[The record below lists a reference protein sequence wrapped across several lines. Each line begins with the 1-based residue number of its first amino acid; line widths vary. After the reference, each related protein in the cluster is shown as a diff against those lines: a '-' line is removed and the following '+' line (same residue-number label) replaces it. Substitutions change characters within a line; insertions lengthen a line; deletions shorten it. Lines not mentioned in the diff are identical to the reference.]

1 MSDKSISHENHAMP
15 SAYKEGGHNPNLL
28 IKEKSPYLLQHAYN
42 PVQWRP
48 WGQEAFEKAKREDKP
63 IFLSVGYSTCHW
75 CHVMEKESFED
86 DEVAE
91 VINRIFVPIKVDREE
106 RPDIDHIYM
115 TACQMMTGSGG
126 WPLTVIMTHDRQPFF
141 AGSYFPKHT
150 QHGRI
155 GLIDLS
161 ERIEFIWRNERSKIE
176 ETTASILS
184 ALSQSREDSDGELL
198 DLVTLKTCYENLSQ
212 RFDLKQGGFSDAPKF
227 PTPHNLLFLLRYWK
241 RSGDDKALQMVT
253 KTLDEMRLGGIY
265 DHVGFGFH
273 RYSTDAKWLVPHFE
287 KMLYDQAMLAIA
299 YTEAYQAT
307 GNPDYMKTT
316 DEIFEYVLRDLT
328 SKEGAFYSAEDA
340 DSEGVEGKFYLW
352 TLDEIRTSLENDEAA
367 LVEKVFNVYPMGNF
381 KEEATQEITGTNILH
396 LKRPLLSFSDQHGV
410 SPSEDIETLWDVA
423 RRKLLKTRE
432 GRIRPYMDDKIL
444 TDWNGLMIAALARA
458 SLVFDNPKY
467 YHSAARAA
475 DFILSNMRDSNG
487 KLFHRYRQGES
498 GLSAHIDDYSF
509 FIWGLL
515 ELYEASFDPKYLK
528 IAVELNADCL
538 RRFWDD
544 KIGGFFF
551 TANDGEKLLVRQKEV
566 YDGAT
571 PSGNSVAAMNILK
584 ISRFTGSSELES
596 MASIMAGA
604 FSSTVKKFPSAYTQ
618 FLLFVDFTLG
628 PSFEIALVG
637 HLESNDMKNIMTSL
651 NKIYAPNKVLIF
663 RTCASESPEILEIAP
678 YLVNFEMINDK
689 ATIYVCRNYACETP
703 TNDPKRMLSLLATN

>member
-1 MSDKSISHENHAMP
+1 MSDHSGSRDKGAM
-15 SAYKEGGHNPNLL
+15 SSSREEREHKPNLL

-42 PVQWRP
+42 PVQWHA
-48 WGQEAFEKAKREDKP
+48 WGEEAFEKARLEDKP

-91 VINRIFVPIKVDREE
+91 IMNRIFVSIKVDREE

-126 WPLTVIMTHDRQPFF
+126 WPLTIIMTHERQPFF
-141 AGSYFPKHT
+141 SGTYFPKHT
-150 QHGRI
+150 QQGRI

-161 ERIEFIWRNERSKIE
+161 ERIEFIWRNERAKIE
-176 ETTASILS
+176 ETTGNIIS
-184 ALSQSREDSDGELL
+184 ALSQSIEDSSGDIL
-198 DLVTLKTCYENLSQ
+198 DSAVLGTCHENFSQ
-212 RFDLKQGGFSDAPKF
+212 RFDHKHGGFSDAPKF

-241 RSGDDKALQMVT
+241 RSGEDTALQMVT
-253 KTLDEMRLGGIY
+253 RTLDKMRLGGIY

-316 DEIFEYVLRDLT
+316 DEIFEYVFRDLT

-352 TLDEIRTSLENDEAA
+352 TLDEIRGSLEKDEAELA
-367 LVEKVFNVYPMGNF
+367 EKAFNVYPMGNF
-381 KEEATQEITGTNILH
+381 REEATQSLTGTNILH
-396 LKRPLLSFSDQHGV
+396 LKRPLSNLSEQLGV
-410 SPSEDIETLWDVA
+410 SSQQIENVWDAA
-423 RRKLLKTRE
+423 RRKLLKIRE
-432 GRIRPYMDDKIL
+432 DRIRPHMDDKIL
-444 TDWNGLMIAALARA
+444 TDWNGLMIAALAKA
-458 SLVFDNPKY
+458 SLVFDNPQY
-467 YHSAARAA
+467 YHAAARAA
-475 DFILSNMRDSNG
+475 DFILSRMRDDTG
-487 KLFHRYRQGES
+487 RLFHRYRLGES

-528 IAVELNADCL
+528 IALELNSDFIK
-538 RRFWDD
+538 RFWDD
-544 KIGGFFF
+544 KTGGFFF
-551 TANDGEKLLVRQKEV
+551 TASDGEKLPVRQKEV

-584 ISRFTGSSELES
+584 LSRFTGSSELES
-596 MASIMAGA
+596 MASIMAGT
-604 FSSTVKKFPSAYTQ
+604 FSSTVRKFPSTYTQ
-618 FLLFVDFTLG
+618 FLLFVDFLLG
-628 PSFEIALVG
+628 PAFEIALVG
-637 HLESNDMKNIMTSL
+637 HRDSNDVKNIMTSL
-651 NKIYAPNKVLIF
+651 NRIYAPNKVLIF
-663 RTCASESPEILEIAP
+663 KPCDLESREILGLAP

-689 ATIYVCRNYACETP
+689 ATIYVCRNFACETP
-703 TNDPKRMLSLLATN
+703 TNDPDRMLSLLATN